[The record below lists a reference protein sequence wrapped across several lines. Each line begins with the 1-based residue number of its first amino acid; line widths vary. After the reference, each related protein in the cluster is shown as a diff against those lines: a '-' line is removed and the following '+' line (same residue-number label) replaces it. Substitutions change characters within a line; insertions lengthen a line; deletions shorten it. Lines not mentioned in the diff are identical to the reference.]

1 MSKILKFKSPHKDI
15 NELTKRFN
23 KVRSD
28 SDEVCEM
35 AAKSILKALD
45 ARDHYTYLH
54 SVRVCHY
61 SLLLGLEWGLADRDL
76 FQLQLAALFHDIGK
90 MVLPDAVLNKPTRL
104 NDADVKIMKKHPIK
118 SHEILCELTPFK
130 QVADQVLHHHERFDG
145 KGYPQ
150 CLKGEDIPLHSRII
164 FICDTFDSMTSQ
176 RVYRKPFPHEVA
188 LNELVEFS
196 GTQFDPKLVEKF
208 VVIMRQA
215 GSIENY
221 LIPLLADTQSTN
233 KKAA

>member
-1 MSKILKFKSPHKDI
+1 
-15 NELTKRFN
+15 
-23 KVRSD
+23 
-28 SDEVCEM
+28 
-35 AAKSILKALD
+35 
-45 ARDHYTYLH
+45 
-54 SVRVCHY
+54 
-61 SLLLGLEWGLADRDL
+61 
-76 FQLQLAALFHDIGK
+76 
-90 MVLPDAVLNKPTRL
+90 
-104 NDADVKIMKKHPIK
+104 MKNHPIQ

-176 RVYRKPFPHEVA
+176 RVYRKPFPHEDA

-215 GSIENY
+215 GSIENF